1 MKNNEQIHH
10 LIEKRIW
17 QRSKELQKLFK
28 EVDDIPGVVLR
39 RGEHQIFTNRWL
51 EYFARKNMRGYRAG
65 DISQQDIINAAFEIY
80 KDSPAMLRQILLH
93 LL

>member
-10 LIEKRIW
+10 LIEKRLR
-17 QRSKELQKLFK
+17 QQSKELQKLFK

-39 RGEHQIFTNRWL
+39 RGEHQIFTNRWMK
-51 EYFARKNMRGYRAG
+51 YFERKNMRGYRLG
-65 DISQQDIINAAFEIY
+65 DISRQDVINTAFEMY